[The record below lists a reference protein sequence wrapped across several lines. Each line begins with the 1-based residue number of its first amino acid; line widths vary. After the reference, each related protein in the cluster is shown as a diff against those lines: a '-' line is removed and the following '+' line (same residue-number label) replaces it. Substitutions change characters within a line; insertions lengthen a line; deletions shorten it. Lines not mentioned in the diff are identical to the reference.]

1 MNRHQVLWALAKAIG
16 IWLLIGGVL
25 GLIDFAMILVTGDT
39 RVSSGWFLEHPGL
52 GSMLMNGSLRTSI
65 GAYLLYDGSWL
76 IRVTQR
82 SSMAEAPEMP
92 MDSHGLLWALIKV
105 IGIWLLILGILGL
118 AEFVMILVT
127 GDSGLAPGW
136 ILEYP
141 GRGTMFVRGF
151 LNFSIGAYMIY
162 DGSWLIRIAT
172 RSGMP
177 SASPSEAV
185 SDESSRAG

>member
-105 IGIWLLILGILGL
+105 IGIWLLILGILGHADRRGRADVDDRVCRTVDGGTFTSTML
-118 AEFVMILVT
+118 PVNLTVAMGNTYATEVIRV
-127 GDSGLAPGW
+127 
-136 ILEYP
+136 
-141 GRGTMFVRGF
+141 GRG
-151 LNFSIGAYMIY
+151 A
-162 DGSWLIRIAT
+162 
-172 RSGMP
+172 SGVT
-177 SASPSEAV
+177 AGAV
-185 SDESSRAG
+185 SLSAGARRAPRGPDPEG